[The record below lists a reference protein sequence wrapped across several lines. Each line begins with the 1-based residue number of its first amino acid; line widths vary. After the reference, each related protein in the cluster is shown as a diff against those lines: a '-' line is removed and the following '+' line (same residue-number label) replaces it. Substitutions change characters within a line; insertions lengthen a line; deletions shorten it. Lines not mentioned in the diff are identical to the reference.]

1 MDEKTLWKAV
11 LAELQMIL
19 SETQYKTWVANTE
32 AQNLTKDSVEVV
44 CDNPFVKK
52 RLEDLRSLIKA
63 SIDKVA
69 KGDYDLIIRVGSI
82 SKDKKQKTNP
92 KKEPLFSSTKT
103 PSTINSKK
111 AKKSGLSPNLTFDNY
126 IMGENNRLAYAIATA
141 IAEKPGKA
149 YNPFFLHSGVGLGK
163 THLIHA
169 IGNEICNKFPEL
181 NVIYT
186 TGEAFANELIEMI
199 QKGNRGAYSTNKFR
213 NKYRKADVFLIDDIQ
228 FIIGK
233 ESTQQEFF
241 HTFNSLHMS
250 QKQIVIASDRPPKD
264 FNTLENRITSRFSS
278 GIIADIIKPTL
289 DTRIAILRTKR
300 DRANDNI
307 SNEVID
313 FIATKID
320 SNIRELEGS
329 YLQVLTYTRS
339 QQTEATV
346 KSAREI
352 LSSSILNDEPKDKKV
367 NLNDILKTV
376 ASYYSIKIK
385 DIKGKRRTK
394 DIVLPR
400 QVAMYLMYEMTETP
414 YMTIGELIG
423 GRDHTTIMHGV
434 RKIESNLLEK
444 RRTKQDVA
452 NIKRVLVG

>member
-11 LAELQMIL
+11 LAELQMTL

-32 AQNLTKDSVEVV
+32 AQNLTETSVEVV

-63 SIDKVA
+63 SVDKVA
-69 KGDYDLIIRVGSI
+69 RGDYELIIGVGDI
-82 SKDKKQKTNP
+82 SKETKQKADP
-92 KKEPLFSSTKT
+92 KKEPLFSSSAPEIIDTKR
-103 PSTINSKK
+103 S
-111 AKKSGLSPNLTFDNY
+111 KKSGLSPNLTFENY

-141 IAEKPGKA
+141 VAEKPGVS

-169 IGNEICNKFPEL
+169 IGNAICRNHPKL
-181 NVIYT
+181 NVVYT

-213 NKYRKADVFLIDDIQ
+213 DKYRKADVLLIDDVQ

-241 HTFNSLHMS
+241 HTFNSLHMA

-264 FNTLENRITSRFSS
+264 FTTLEDRITSRFSS
-278 GIIADIIKPTL
+278 GIIADITKPTL

-300 DRANDNI
+300 DRAGDTI

-313 FIATKID
+313 FVASKID

-329 YLQVLTYTRS
+329 YLQVLTYARS
-339 QQTEATV
+339 QQIEPTV
-346 KSAREI
+346 QSAREI
-352 LSSSILNDEPKDKKV
+352 LSSSILNEEPKDKTV

-376 ASYYSIKIK
+376 ANYYSIKIT

-400 QVAMYLMYEMTETP
+400 QVAMYLMYEMTGTP

-423 GRDHTTIMHGV
+423 GRDHTTIMYGV
-434 RKIESNLLEK
+434 KKVEENLLEEA
-444 RRTKQDVA
+444 RTKQDVD
-452 NIKRVLVG
+452 NIKRVLIG

>member
-11 LAELQMIL
+11 LAELQMTL

-32 AQNLTKDSVEVV
+32 ARNLTENSVEVV

-63 SIDKVA
+63 TVDKIA
-69 KGDYDLIIRVGSI
+69 KGNYELILKVGDI
-82 SKDKKQKTNP
+82 SKDKTQKSDP
-92 KKEPLFSSTKT
+92 KKEPLFSSQK
-103 PSTINSKK
+103 PKEFNINRS
-111 AKKSGLSPNLTFDNY
+111 KKSGLSPNLTFENY

-141 IAEKPGKA
+141 VADKPGVT

-169 IGNEICNKFPEL
+169 IGNAICANHPDL

-186 TGEAFANELIEMI
+186 TGEAFGNELIEMI

-213 NKYRKADVFLIDDIQ
+213 DKYRKADVFLIDDVQ

-241 HTFNSLHMS
+241 HTFNSLHMA

-264 FNTLENRITSRFSS
+264 FDSLEDRITSRFSS
-278 GIIADIIKPTL
+278 GIIADITAPNL

-300 DRANDNI
+300 DRNNDNV

-313 FIATKID
+313 FIASKID
-320 SNIRELEGS
+320 SNIRELEGA
-329 YLQVLTYTRS
+329 YLQVLTYARS
-339 QQTEATV
+339 QQMTPTV
-346 KSAREI
+346 QAAKEI
-352 LSSSILNDEPKDKKV
+352 LNNSILTEEPVEKTV

-376 ASYYSIKIK
+376 ANYYSIKIK

-394 DIVLPR
+394 DIVVPR
-400 QVAMYLMYEMTETP
+400 QIAMYLMYEMTETP

-434 RKIESNLLEK
+434 KKVEDNLMEK
-444 RRTKQDVA
+444 ARTRQDID